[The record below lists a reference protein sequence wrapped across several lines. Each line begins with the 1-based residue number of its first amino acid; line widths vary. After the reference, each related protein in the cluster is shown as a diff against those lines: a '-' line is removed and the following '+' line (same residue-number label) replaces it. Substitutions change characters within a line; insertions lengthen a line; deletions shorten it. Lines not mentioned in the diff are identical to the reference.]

1 MSAIFIHWK
10 QHKQMNKRTIET
22 DIVLVDIIDFS
33 LLSMP
38 NQLELISYLSQTY
51 KKMIHK
57 MLKDSGIPLEKMLQ
71 GIIPTGDGFYCILH
85 PSLRGFGPILALSF
99 IHFSDF
105 IARDYPYFQGLRV
118 AVHTGKVYRFE
129 DILGHDNFVG
139 DGLNECSRYG
149 EIKNL
154 IVSTVFV
161 SETAYNSLQNFLE
174 EHSDFAELL
183 KKCEF
188 KHSSRHTFFDKHKI
202 ERSGYL
208 IWMRKGGIIPP
219 PKPDWLLAPKRKT
232 YAL

>member
-1 MSAIFIHWK
+1 MYK
-10 QHKQMNKRTIET
+10 KPIEA

-33 LLSMP
+33 RLSMP
-38 NQLELISYLSQTY
+38 RQLELITYLSQSY

-57 MLKDSGIPLEKMLQ
+57 MLKNSGIPLEKMLQ

-85 PSLRGFGPILALSF
+85 PSLKGFGSILGLSF

-105 IARDYPYFQGLRV
+105 ISREYPYFQGIRV
-118 AVHTGKVYRFE
+118 AVHTGNIYKFE

-139 DGLNECSRYG
+139 DGLNECARYV

-161 SETAYNSLQNFLE
+161 SDTAFASLQGFLE
-174 EHSDFAELL
+174 NHTDFAELL
-183 KKCEF
+183 QKREF
-188 KHSSRHTFFDKHKI
+188 KHSSCHTFIDKHKI
-202 ERSGYL
+202 ERHGYL
-208 IWMRKGGIIPP
+208 IWMRQGGIIPP
-219 PKPDWLLAPKRKT
+219 PKPDWLLAPKRRN